1 MSEYLISSQDLH
13 LYYGQKEALK
23 GITMGFNKN
32 EITAMIGPSGC
43 GKSTYLRTLNRMNDL
58 IPGVTITGNVQYKE
72 QDIYSPKQ
80 DIVELR
86 KEIGMVFQQPN
97 PFPFSIYE
105 NIIYGLKLKG
115 EKDKTKLDQVVEESL
130 KAASVWDDVKDKL
143 HSSALSLSGGQQQR
157 VCIARVLAVDPQI
170 ILLDEPTSALDP
182 ISTGKIE
189 NTLLQ
194 LKDRY
199 TMIIV
204 THNMSQASRIS
215 DRTAFFL
222 DGNLIEYDVTK
233 KIFLEPGKKETE
245 DYISG
250 RFG

>member
-1 MSEYLISSQDLH
+1 
-13 LYYGQKEALK
+13 
-23 GITMGFNKN
+23 
-32 EITAMIGPSGC
+32 
-43 GKSTYLRTLNRMNDL
+43 NDL

-105 NIIYGLKLKG
+105 NVIYWLKLKG
-115 EKDKTKLDQVVEESL
+115 EKDKDKLDEVVEESL
-130 KAASVWDDVKDKL
+130 RAASVWDDVKDKL

-189 NTLLQ
+189 N
-194 LKDRY
+194 
-199 TMIIV
+199 
-204 THNMSQASRIS
+204 
-215 DRTAFFL
+215 
-222 DGNLIEYDVTK
+222 
-233 KIFLEPGKKETE
+233 
-245 DYISG
+245 
-250 RFG
+250 